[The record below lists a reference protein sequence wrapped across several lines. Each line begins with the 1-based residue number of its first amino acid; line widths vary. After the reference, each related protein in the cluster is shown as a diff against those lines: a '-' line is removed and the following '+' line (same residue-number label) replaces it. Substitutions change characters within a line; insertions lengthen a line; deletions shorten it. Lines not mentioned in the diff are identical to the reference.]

1 MKQKLLFLSIFIC
14 GLYFSQNV
22 GINTADPQITL
33 DVRGIPADNTKPD
46 GLIAPRLTRAQLN
59 AKASVYSAAQTG
71 AIVYITNIAGGTVAS
86 TVQITTLGYYYFDG
100 TVWKSLEPK
109 AGTTVFTATLGNGA
123 GATTN
128 FTAGTST
135 FVTVPLPAVVKNIGG
150 GVWNA
155 ANNTYAAPV
164 SGTYIIKS
172 TIRLTDGSSSRNVYQ
187 AVNTVN
193 SDIPDGVWQ
202 TNSGS
207 GRWTMLYTRIAYFNQ
222 GDLMRLYMYSDG
234 TPATVSDASLN
245 ISLLSP
251 N

>member
-1 MKQKLLFLSIFIC
+1 MKQKLLFLSIFIF
-14 GLYFSQNV
+14 GLYFTQNV

-33 DVRGIPADNTKPD
+33 DVRGVPADNTKPD
-46 GLIAPRLTRAQLN
+46 GLVAPRLTRAQLN
-59 AKASVYSAAQTG
+59 AKASVYGAAQTG
-71 AIVYITNIAGGTVAS
+71 AIVYITNITGATVAS

-109 AGTTVFTATLGNGA
+109 AGTIVFTATLGTGA
-123 GATTN
+123 GGSSN
-128 FTAGTST
+128 FTATSST
-135 FVTVPLPAVVKNIGG
+135 FVTVPLPTVVRNTGG
-150 GVWNA
+150 GVWST
-155 ANNTYAAPV
+155 ANNTYTAPV

-172 TIRLTDGSSSRNVYQ
+172 TIRLTDGLSSRNVYQ
-187 AVNTVN
+187 AVNTAN
-193 SDIPDGVWQ
+193 TDIPDGVWQ
-202 TNSGS
+202 TNPGV

-234 TPATVSDASLN
+234 SAATVSDASLN